1 MDIHNYK
8 KLLNKAYKEIPKDV
22 IQSTRFRIPT
32 THIRREGRN
41 TYITNFFKIISKL
54 NRDKN
59 HFLGIFLKNVGTFGE
74 TRGQQLFLKGYHK
87 RRVLNRIIKEYA
99 EDYVLCDVCNKPDTK
114 IIKEGKKE
122 YLKCTACGARR
133 EIK

>member
-8 KLLNKAYKEIPKDV
+8 KLLNKAYEEIPEDV
-22 IQSTRFRIPT
+22 IQSTRFKVPLVIV
-32 THIRREGRN
+32 RREGRN
-41 TYITNFFKIISKL
+41 TYITNFFKILSKL

-74 TRGQQLFLKGYHK
+74 IRGQQLFLKGYHK
-87 RRVLNRIIKEYA
+87 RRVLNRLINEYT
-99 EDYVLCDVCNKPDTK
+99 EDYVLCDVCNKPDTRL
-114 IIKEGKKE
+114 IKEGKKE
-122 YLKCTACGARR
+122 LLKCTACGARR